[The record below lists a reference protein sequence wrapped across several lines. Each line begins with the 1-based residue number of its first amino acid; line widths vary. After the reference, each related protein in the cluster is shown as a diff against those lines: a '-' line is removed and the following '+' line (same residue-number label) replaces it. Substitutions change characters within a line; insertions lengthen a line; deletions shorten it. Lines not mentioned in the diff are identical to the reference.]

1 MSRIR
6 NMISLVLA
14 AAILLGMTAVAMA
27 AEINNSITVENTRDG
42 EKYQLY
48 KLFDLVVDNEEKPG
62 AYKYI
67 VNAEWEAFF
76 ETDGAQYITAVTEN
90 NKLRVD
96 SIVGGEEGAA
106 ALAKAAANWN
116 GKPAPIKTL
125 TCEVEDEKAGSVVFD
140 NLEHG
145 YYLITSTLGTV
156 AMTRT
161 TPDEN
166 KVTVE
171 EKNPIDTITKQVKE
185 DSKPEADAWGIEND
199 AQVGDTVEF
208 KSVATILKNTRNV
221 KIYDKMDEGLTYNKE
236 SIQIAG
242 LTKGTEYTVV
252 ENTADGYAFVIT
264 FKDSYLEGLKAETD
278 LTLTYTAILNEKAIV
293 TTGNETTSD
302 EATEIVPQ
310 KNYIEITFGDAQS
323 VKAETVTTT
332 HKFSIFK
339 YYSGEQGKLHLAG
352 ATFSLKKD
360 GTVVKLIKID
370 DNNYRVANGNEEG
383 AVETF
388 TTNDKGDIVIWGV
401 DSDNDYTLKETA
413 APSGYNMLTDEV
425 AVTVNADNATRIE
438 VENKTGVKLPTTGG
452 MGTKMFYIV
461 GIMLMTGSAVMLITK
476 KRMKA
481 E

>member
-14 AAILLGMTAVAMA
+14 AAMLLGMTAVAMA

-67 VNAEWEAFF
+67 VNADWEAFF
-76 ETDGAQYITAVTEN
+76 KADGAQYITAVTEN

-116 GKPAPIKTL
+116 GKPAPVKTL
-125 TCEVEDEKAGSVVFD
+125 TCEVEEEKTGSVVFD

-171 EKNPIDTITKQVKE
+171 EKNPVDTITKQVKE
-185 DSKPEADAWGIEND
+185 DSKPEADAWGSEND

-221 KIYDKMDEGLTYNKE
+221 KIYDKMEAGLTYNEE
-236 SIQIAG
+236 SIQIEG
-242 LTKGTEYTVV
+242 LTKDKDYTVV
-252 ENTADGYAFVIT
+252 ENTDGYAFVIT
-264 FKDSYLEGLKAETD
+264 FAESYLEGLKAETD

-293 TTGNETTSD
+293 ITESEGNKSAAID
-302 EATEIVPQ
+302 DQNNKI
-310 KNYIEITFGDAQS
+310 KITFGDAQFVEAS
-323 VKAETVTTT
+323 TTTTT
-332 HKFSIFK
+332 HKFSVYK
-339 YYSGEQGKLHLAG
+339 HAEGKTEYLAG
-352 ATFSLKKD
+352 ATFSLKK
-360 GTVVKLIKID
+360 GNAENSTVVKLIRID
-370 DNNYRVANGNEEG
+370 DNNYRVANGEEG

-401 DSDNDYTLKETA
+401 DSDTDYTLKETA

-425 AVTVNADNATRIE
+425 AVTVNADNATRADIT
-438 VENKTGVKLPTTGG
+438 NSTGVKLPTTGG

-461 GIMLMTGSAVMLITK
+461 GMMLMTGSAVMLITK